1 MPPTCMPMILLTQ
14 NRATALNMDHV
25 YDLSVYDCTIYATV
39 GYDSDRKPIEVMVG
53 DYPEGP
59 DAAADVLRKVVETIA
74 DGFGL
79 VEMPL
84 GAD

>member
-1 MPPTCMPMILLTQ
+1 M
-14 NRATALNMDHV
+14 NVDHV

-39 GYDSDRKPIEVMVG
+39 GYDADRKPIEIVAG
-53 DYPEGP
+53 EYPEGP
-59 DAAADVLRKVVETIA
+59 DAAAEVLRKVVETIA
-74 DGFGL
+74 DGLSL